1 MTDTHA
7 LTGGSWRALLAPK
20 SLGAAT
26 VLAGGVALYAT
37 NEFLTISLMP
47 SAVAEIGGHRYYAW
61 VMTVYLVA
69 SVAAATMVGAVLAR
83 LGPRSAYFH
92 ALTVFG
98 AGSVLCA
105 VAPAMELL
113 LLGRAVQ
120 GAAGGLL
127 AGLGYAV
134 INTALPR
141 ALWTRASA
149 LVSAMW
155 GVGTLL
161 GPAAGG
167 LFAQFASWRW
177 AFGALAVLTMS
188 MMVLVPF
195 ALAGRST
202 GGSATV
208 IRVPVW
214 SLLLL
219 AAAALMVSAAGIPAN
234 LSITIALLVAAVVL
248 AAAFLAVDRWSATAS
263 VLPATAFR
271 PGPLKWVYLTL
282 GLLMA
287 ATMVD
292 MYVPLYGQRL
302 AHLTPLAA
310 GFLGV
315 ALAVG
320 WTASE
325 IVSASVDSRR
335 VAVRV
340 VLAAPAVMAIG
351 LGIGAVLVRD
361 GMPAVIAGL
370 WALSLVL
377 TGTGIGMAWPHLS
390 VWAMTGVDAPH
401 EGPLAAAAINTVQ
414 LICGAFGAGVA
425 GVIVNR
431 APADATAAHWLFVGF
446 AGVAALG
453 VIAAQRA
460 GRRGP
465 R

>member
-1 MTDTHA
+1 MTDTH
-7 LTGGSWRALLAPK
+7 
-20 SLGAAT
+20 
-26 VLAGGVALYAT
+26 
-37 NEFLTISLMP
+37 
-47 SAVAEIGGHRYYAW
+47 
-61 VMTVYLVA
+61 
-69 SVAAATMVGAVLAR
+69 
-83 LGPRSAYFH
+83 
-92 ALTVFG
+92 
-98 AGSVLCA
+98 
-105 VAPAMELL
+105 
-113 LLGRAVQ
+113 
-120 GAAGGLL
+120 
-127 AGLGYAV
+127 
-134 INTALPR
+134 
-141 ALWTRASA
+141 
-149 LVSAMW
+149 
-155 GVGTLL
+155 
-161 GPAAGG
+161 
-167 LFAQFASWRW
+167 
-177 AFGALAVLTMS
+177 
-188 MMVLVPF
+188 
-195 ALAGRST
+195 
-202 GGSATV
+202 
-208 IRVPVW
+208 
-214 SLLLL
+214 
-219 AAAALMVSAAGIPAN
+219 
-234 LSITIALLVAAVVL
+234 
-248 AAAFLAVDRWSATAS
+248 
-263 VLPATAFR
+263 
-271 PGPLKWVYLTL
+271 
-282 GLLMA
+282 
-287 ATMVD
+287 
-292 MYVPLYGQRL
+292 
-302 AHLTPLAA
+302 
-310 GFLGV
+310 